1 MANNKDFE
9 KDFKLP
15 DTKALSEAYTEYL
28 DSVTFGGKPIGEEK
42 KKPEAVSMAKVD
54 ETEKSSTVHDEIVEK
69 IVRKNKALSH
79 SIWTDEPVLKP
90 KKSVWLNTD
99 DDNEEALKKAEKV
112 ENSQSVQKAQEK
124 NAEEKASDNEV
135 IIPFSEEK
143 NHINGTKKEI
153 SVAVSADG
161 TVKKLPNKKNFVLKI
176 PDSYYREY
184 DAAAQDKGPV
194 IAGKR
199 VEIIDK
205 RSPEKKPE
213 NAQKPSRVEATIN
226 VRVPVQKEQEPVRKA
241 EKKAEKQLK
250 KEQKK
255 IQKKEEKEVNIVK
268 DLLFLCL
275 YILIVIGICWAVL
288 TYVGQ
293 RTEVSGE
300 SMSNTLHSGDTLW
313 ICLLYTS
320 PSPRDA

>member
-1 MANNKDFE
+1 MANSKDFE

-42 KKPEAVSMAKVD
+42 KKLEAVSMAKVD

-99 DDNEEALKKAEKV
+99 DDNEEALKKVEKKAEKV

-124 NAEEKASDNEV
+124 NAEEMASDNEV
-135 IIPFSEEK
+135 IIPFSKEK

-226 VRVPVQKEQEPVRKA
+226 VFS
-241 EKKAEKQLK
+241 
-250 KEQKK
+250 
-255 IQKKEEKEVNIVK
+255 EEGA
-268 DLLFLCL
+268 C
-275 YILIVIGICWAVL
+275 
-288 TYVGQ
+288 
-293 RTEVSGE
+293 
-300 SMSNTLHSGDTLW
+300 M
-313 ICLLYTS
+313 
-320 PSPRDA
+320 

>member
-1 MANNKDFE
+1 M
-9 KDFKLP
+9 
-15 DTKALSEAYTEYL
+15 
-28 DSVTFGGKPIGEEK
+28 K
-42 KKPEAVSMAKVD
+42 K
-54 ETEKSSTVHDEIVEK
+54 VE
-69 IVRKNKALSH
+69 
-79 SIWTDEPVLKP
+79 
-90 KKSVWLNTD
+90 
-99 DDNEEALKKAEKV
+99 KKAEKV

-135 IIPFSEEK
+135 IIPFSKEK

-213 NAQKPSRVEATIN
+213 NAQKPSRVDVYKRQEFHITGN
-226 VRVPVQKEQEPVRKA
+226 SRSKSHVQCRKRCFGYRHGS
-241 EKKAEKQLK
+241 L
-250 KEQKK
+250 
-255 IQKKEEKEVNIVK
+255 
-268 DLLFLCL
+268 
-275 YILIVIGICWAVL
+275 
-288 TYVGQ
+288 
-293 RTEVSGE
+293 
-300 SMSNTLHSGDTLW
+300 
-313 ICLLYTS
+313 
-320 PSPRDA
+320 

>member
-99 DDNEEALKKAEKV
+99 DDNEEALKKVEKKAEKV

-135 IIPFSEEK
+135 IIPFSKEK

-226 VRVPVQKEQEPVRKA
+226 VRVPVQKEEKPVREA
-241 EKKAEKQLK
+241 EKRLSRNLILWKKKKATLRQRKLTEKASK
-250 KEQKK
+250 RQKN
-255 IQKKEEKEVNIVK
+255 VVRNVK
-268 DLLFLCL
+268 RLRKTIF
-275 YILIVIGICWAVL
+275 
-288 TYVGQ
+288 
-293 RTEVSGE
+293 
-300 SMSNTLHSGDTLW
+300 
-313 ICLLYTS
+313 TS
-320 PSPRDA
+320 